1 MCVFVCLMV
10 LLKLKSLPGRNC
22 FTAWD
27 KTSCYYHFLGPR
39 EHKKEREDL
48 CPFYTTDYHT
58 TQRLFSKV
66 PWQTRLGGGL
76 IPQWSTGY
84 KLLRANGIMLYFK
97 QSNCLLQKNNYISSF
112 NTENDLP
119 IYVWWEATIF
129 QDIMVETFT

>member
-1 MCVFVCLMV
+1 MV
-10 LLKLKSLPGRNC
+10 LLKLKSLPGRTVSLPGTRPPAITISWGRESIKKRERIYVL
-22 FTAWD
+22 FTPLIIIPHSDCLAKSPGKQDW
-27 KTSCYYHFLGPR
+27 
-39 EHKKEREDL
+39 
-48 CPFYTTDYHT
+48 
-58 TQRLFSKV
+58 
-66 PWQTRLGGGL
+66 GGGL